1 MKSGTVMN
9 KLFLSIICLVAIALQ
24 SNVSAA
30 DLPGKWRLEV
40 EPDLV
45 GLLELRDVGGS
56 FIGFVEGGPIEV
68 DVDGNDITLVVDS
81 RDQSMRRFD
90 RILTGRIVG
99 DSLQGTFVIEA
110 SGDREREE
118 GSWRAV
124 PWDESEDTGN
134 PAPEPVSLAGMWGGA
149 SGRDLRKYRMDT
161 TAQAEAFVAGYD
173 ANLDQPPMRCMSPG
187 VVALFG
193 APYLVEI
200 VETEDRILLFSESF
214 MQARHIYLDGRTP
227 PDYFPHSRLGFSV
240 GHWEGSTLVI
250 ETTHIKANVRDYR
263 GEPLSENARVIE
275 RYRLEDDGQ
284 TLAGVMTIHDP
295 ENYNQPPIR
304 RTLRRRTSEVPL
316 PYECDPDSFFR
327 QLYRENQLDEYFSRG
342 DRRL

>member
-1 MKSGTVMN
+1 MKKTSR
-9 KLFLSIICLVAIALQ
+9 SIVCLVVLVFQASAL
-24 SNVSAA
+24 AA
-30 DLPGKWRLEV
+30 GFPGEWRLEM

-45 GLLELRDVGGS
+45 GRLELRDAGGS
-56 FIGFVEGGPIEV
+56 LVGFVEGGPIEV
-68 DVDGNDITLVVDS
+68 EIDGQNIRMVVDS
-81 RDQSMRRFD
+81 RDRSMRRFD
-90 RILTGRIVG
+90 RVLTGRVDG
-99 DSLQGTFVIEA
+99 ESMRGVFVVEA

-124 PWDESEDTGN
+124 PWDESADTGHL
-134 PAPEPVSLAGMWGGA
+134 APEPVSLAGMWGAA

-161 TAQAEAFVAGYD
+161 TEQAEAFVAGYD
-173 ANLDQPPMRCMSPG
+173 PNLDQPPMRCMSPG

-193 APYLVEI
+193 TPYLLEI
-200 VETEDRILLFSESF
+200 VESDDRILFFHESF
-214 MQARHIYLDGRTP
+214 MQARHIYTDGRTP
-227 PDYFPHSRLGFSV
+227 PDYLPHSRLGFSV
-240 GHWEGSTLVI
+240 GRWEGSTLVI

-263 GEPLSENARVIE
+263 GEPLSENAKVIE
-275 RYRLEDDGQ
+275 RYQLEDGGE
-284 TLAGVMTIHDP
+284 TLAGIMTIHDP

-327 QLYRENQLDEYFSRG
+327 QLYRENQLEEYFSRG

>member
-1 MKSGTVMN
+1 MN
-9 KLFLSIICLVAIALQ
+9 KSFRSVICLVAVALQ
-24 SNVSAA
+24 SSVAAA
-30 DLPGKWRLEV
+30 DLSGKWRLEIA
-40 EPDLV
+40 PDLV
-45 GLLELRDVGGS
+45 GVLELEDAGGS

-68 DVDGNDITLVVDS
+68 DVDGNDITLIVDS

-99 DSLQGTFVIEA
+99 DSLQGSFVIEA
-110 SGDREREE
+110 FGDREREQ

-124 PWDESEDTGN
+124 RWDESGDTGGA
-134 PAPEPVSLAGMWGGA
+134 APEPVSLAGMWGGA

-161 TAQAEAFVAGYD
+161 TEKAEAFVAGYD

-193 APYLVEI
+193 APYLLEI
-200 VETEDRILLFSESF
+200 VETEDRILMFSESF
-214 MQARHIYLDGRTP
+214 MQARHIFLDGRTP
-227 PDYFPHSRLGFSV
+227 PDYLPHSRLGFSV
-240 GHWEGSTLVI
+240 GHWEGSTLVV

-263 GEPLSENARVIE
+263 GEPISENARVIE
-275 RYRLEDDGQ
+275 RYQLENDGQ
-284 TLAGVMTIHDP
+284 TLAAVMTIDDSA
-295 ENYNQPPIR
+295 NYNQPPIR
-304 RTLRRRTSEVPL
+304 RTLRRRTSEAPL

-342 DRRL
+342 ERRL

>member
-1 MKSGTVMN
+1 MKKT
-9 KLFLSIICLVAIALQ
+9 FLSIICLAALAFQ
-24 SNVSAA
+24 SSVMAA
-30 DLPGKWRLEV
+30 GFPGKWRLEI

-45 GLLELRDVGGS
+45 GLLELMDTGGDL
-56 FIGFVEGGPIEV
+56 IGFVEGGPIAV
-68 DVDGNDITLVVDS
+68 DVDGEDIRMIVDS
-81 RDQSMRRFD
+81 RDRSMRRFD
-90 RILTGRIVG
+90 RVLIGRIVG
-99 DSLQGTFVIEA
+99 DSLRGTFVIEA
-110 SGDREREE
+110 SGAREREE

-124 PWDESEDTGN
+124 PWNEPEDTGN
-134 PAPEPVSLAGMWGGA
+134 VPPDPVSLAGMWGGA

-161 TAQAEAFVAGYD
+161 TDQAEAFVAGYD

-200 VETEDRILLFSESF
+200 VETEDRILFFHESF

-227 PDYFPHSRLGFSV
+227 PDYYPNSRMGFSI
-240 GHWEGSTLVI
+240 GRWEGSMLVV
-250 ETTHIKANVRDYR
+250 ETTHIQANVRDYR
-263 GEPLSENARVIE
+263 GEPLSENATVIE
-275 RYRLEDDGQ
+275 RYQLEDDGQ
-284 TLAGVMTIHDP
+284 TLAGVMIIHDP

>member
-1 MKSGTVMN
+1 MKKT
-9 KLFLSIICLVAIALQ
+9 FLSIICLAALALQ
-24 SNVSAA
+24 SSLAAA
-30 DLPGKWRLEV
+30 DFPGKWRLEI

-45 GLLELRDVGGS
+45 GLLELQDVGS
-56 FIGFVEGGPIEV
+56 SVIGFVEGGPISV
-68 DVDGNDITLVVDS
+68 DIDGDHIELVVDS
-81 RDQSMRRFD
+81 RDRSMRRFD
-90 RILTGRIVG
+90 RVLAGRIVG

-110 SGDREREE
+110 SGDRERQE

-124 PWDESEDTGN
+124 RWEESEDTGDV
-134 PAPEPVSLAGMWGGA
+134 APEPVSLAGMWGGA

-161 TAQAEAFVAGYD
+161 TEQAEAFVAGYN

-193 APYLVEI
+193 APYLLEI
-200 VETEDRILLFSESF
+200 VETEDRILFFSESF
-214 MQARHIYLDGRTP
+214 MQTRHIYLDGRTP

-263 GEPLSENARVIE
+263 GEPLSENARVME
-275 RYRLEDDGQ
+275 RYQLEDEGQ
-284 TLAGVMTIHDP
+284 TLAGIMTIHDP

-304 RTLRRRTSEVPL
+304 RTLRRRTAEWPL

-327 QLYRENQLDEYFSRG
+327 QLYRENQFDEYISRG

>member
-1 MKSGTVMN
+1 MKKT
-9 KLFLSIICLVAIALQ
+9 FRSISCLVALAFQ
-24 SNVSAA
+24 ASVFAA
-30 DLPGKWRLEV
+30 GFPGEWRLEM

-45 GLLELRDVGGS
+45 GRLELRDVGGS
-56 FIGFVEGGPIEV
+56 LVGFVEGGPIEV
-68 DVDGNDITLVVDS
+68 EVDGDDIRLVVDS

-90 RILTGRIVG
+90 RVLTGRIVG
-99 DSLQGTFVIEA
+99 ESMRGTFVIEA
-110 SGDREREE
+110 SGVRERQE

-124 PWDESEDTGN
+124 PWDESEASGDV
-134 PAPEPVSLAGMWGGA
+134 APEPVSLTGMWGGA

-161 TAQAEAFVAGYD
+161 TEQAEAFVAGYD

-200 VETEDRILLFSESF
+200 VEADDRILFFHESF
-214 MQARHIYLDGRTP
+214 MQVRHIYVDGRTP
-227 PDYFPHSRLGFSV
+227 PDYYPHSRLGFSV

-263 GEPLSENARVIE
+263 GEPLSENAKVVE
-275 RYRLEDDGQ
+275 RYRLEDGGA

-316 PYECDPDSFFR
+316 PYECDPDSFIR

>member
-1 MKSGTVMN
+1 MKMT
-9 KLFLSIICLVAIALQ
+9 FRAIICVVAVALQ
-24 SNVSAA
+24 FNVSAA
-30 DLPGKWRLEV
+30 DLPGKWRLEI
-40 EPDLV
+40 EPDLL
-45 GLLELRDVGGS
+45 GLLELQDIGGS

-99 DSLQGTFVIEA
+99 DSLQGTFVIES
-110 SGDREREE
+110 SGDREREQ

-124 PWDESEDTGN
+124 PWAESDDTGEA
-134 PAPEPVSLAGMWGGA
+134 APEPVSLAGMWGGA

-200 VETEDRILLFSESF
+200 VETEDRILLISESF
-214 MQARHIYLDGRTP
+214 MQTRHIYLDGRSP
-227 PDYFPHSRLGFSV
+227 PDDLPHSRLGFSV
-240 GHWEGSTLVI
+240 GHWDGSTLVV

-263 GEPLSENARVIE
+263 GEPISENARVIE
-275 RYRLEDDGQ
+275 RYQLENDGQ
-284 TLAGVMTIHDP
+284 TLAGVMTIHDS

-327 QLYRENQLDEYFSRG
+327 QLYREDQLDEYFSRG